1 MTFARRIFGF
11 TALLALGI
19 VTVSSGAGAA
29 PGPRSEAARAAFDR
43 ATQYE
48 RARDYRAARVEALN
62 AVRADPAW
70 PAAQILQA
78 RVAIALS
85 DGVAASAAI
94 ETARAAGAD
103 PDSLRALAAHGA
115 ILRGEPQEALDILN
129 DSTVGA
135 DSRAY
140 AARLKAIAYLALDDT
155 DSARAA
161 LDDAVAID
169 PRDAATW
176 TQISRFRLTNADPI
190 GASEAIDRAIALDPR
205 SIDAARIK
213 AVLVRDAYGLLA
225 SLPWFETALEIA
237 PSDID
242 TLVDYGATLGDAG
255 RYGDMLVVLRRAN
268 ALAPR
273 DPRPLFLQGVMAA
286 RAGRYALARTLLERT
301 GGQLDG
307 QASYMLVR
315 GIVEN
320 SLGAHSTA
328 SNWATRLL
336 VRQPGNEVAR
346 RLLVDASLAAGA
358 TATAWSAAFP
368 LVRGRLADSWSLLA
382 AAQAYA
388 ADGQAGQ
395 PVDLIDQAARF
406 PGVTGAIALGD
417 RAVENGDGSGSGAGG
432 NAATALPAIRRAL
445 QNGDTI
451 GAQRAA
457 YALASAAPRVADAR
471 IIQGDVA
478 MTAGRTGDAIM
489 HYREAL
495 SIRDSEA
502 ATLRIVDALMRG
514 GDRKAAIDTLTG
526 FLSMAPR
533 AIDANRVAASFY
545 LDARDWD
552 NGIAT
557 LEALRARIGN
567 RDAVIL
573 SQLGRAYLGKGED
586 ERALDLLRA
595 AYDLQPANAGISSL
609 LSLAL
614 ERSGGDRQA
623 ARDLA
628 EKAVAIEPGNRTYR
642 ERLKLLGG

>member
-1 MTFARRIFGF
+1 MTFARRLLGF
-11 TALLALGI
+11 TALLALAGAI
-19 VTVSSGAGAA
+19 VSGAGAA
-29 PGPRSEAARAAFDR
+29 PGTRSDAASAVDR
-43 ATQYE
+43 AIKYE

-62 AVRADPAW
+62 AVRADPSW

-78 RVAIALS
+78 RVAIALA
-85 DGVAASAAI
+85 DGIAASEAI
-94 ETARAAGAD
+94 ETARAVGAD
-103 PDSLRALAAHGA
+103 PDSLRALAAHAA
-115 ILRGEPQEALDILN
+115 ILRGEPQEAIDILS
-129 DSTVGA
+129 DGAVIA
-135 DSRAY
+135 DSKAY
-140 AARLKAIAYLALDDT
+140 AVRLRAIAYLALDDT
-155 DSARAA
+155 DSARSA

-169 PRDAATW
+169 PRDSATW
-176 TQISRFRLTNADPI
+176 TEVSRFHMTNADPR
-190 GASEAIDRAIALDPR
+190 GAARAIDRAIALDPQN
-205 SIDAARIK
+205 IDAARIK

-225 SLPWFETALEIA
+225 SLPWFETALALA

-301 GGQLDG
+301 GGQIDG

-336 VRQPGNEVAR
+336 SRQPGNEHAHQ
-346 RLLVDASLAAGA
+346 LLLDASLAAGA

-368 LVRGRLADSWSLLA
+368 MVRGRVADSWSLLA
-382 AAQAYA
+382 AAQSYA
-388 ADGQAGQ
+388 ADGRAGQ

-406 PGVTGAIALGD
+406 PGVTGAIALGE
-417 RAVENGDGSGSGAGG
+417 RAAHNGKGG
-432 NAATALPAIRRAL
+432 DAATALPAIRRAL
-445 QNGDTI
+445 QTGDTA
-451 GAQRAA
+451 GAERAA
-457 YALASAAPRVADAR
+457 YALARAAPDVADAR

-478 MTAGRTGDAIM
+478 MAAGRTGDAIT

-502 ATLRIVDALMRG
+502 ATLRLVDALMRG
-514 GDRKAAIDTLTG
+514 GERKAAIDTLTG
-526 FLSMAPR
+526 FLTITPR

-557 LEALRARIGN
+557 LEALRARIGD

-573 SQLGRAYLGKGED
+573 SQLGRAYLAKKEHG
-586 ERALDLLRA
+586 RALELLRA

-614 ERSGGDRQA
+614 VHSGGDRKA

-628 EKAVAIEPGNRTYR
+628 EKATTIEPGNRTYR
-642 ERLKLLGG
+642 QRLKALGG